1 MHKLKDLV
9 KPTGKLKISKIFL
22 NKNNGQLTIVLPKK
36 KMKSIPT
43 RVEVSYW

>member
-1 MHKLKDLV
+1 MGKVKDFI
-9 KPTGKLKISKIFL
+9 KPAGKLQISKIFL